1 MADPIY
7 IFIICFTILIVSGL
21 VINIFSIIYFIMQER
36 KGLPNKLMIC
46 LNFSDIL
53 SVITLITFS
62 FHILFSSG
70 GNNFTLVVYL
80 LTLIVLNMFPIVSVC
95 VTFAITLLRTIVVY
109 NPFLQIRKRLFTLCL
124 VVTIVII
131 ILLVPILSWLKFPA
145 RFTLGGFTV
154 VILSC
159 LNIGMSV
166 ATIIVLKKSKIEGHR
181 DRNYAAVTM
190 VILSVLYFVTSFPM
204 LLTLTIPA
212 LKDDDEKKNN
222 IYLVMVNLSCL
233 LNPLVYIY
241 RKHQIRTFVK
251 ECFQKL
257 KCCRSN

>member
-1 MADPIY
+1 
-7 IFIICFTILIVSGL
+7 
-21 VINIFSIIYFIMQER
+21 MQES
-36 KGLPNKLMIC
+36 KGLTNKLMIC

-53 SVITLITFS
+53 SVITSITFS
-62 FHILFSSG
+62 FNILFLYG
-70 GNNFTLVVYL
+70 GDNFKFTVVYL
-80 LTLIVLNMFPIVSVC
+80 LTLIVLNISPIVSGC

-109 NPFLQIRKRLFTLCL
+109 NPFFQIRKRLFILCL
-124 VVTIVII
+124 VVTIVILI
-131 ILLVPILSWLKFPA
+131 ILVLILPLFFP
-145 RFTLGGFTV
+145 RRLLYGGFIV

-190 VILSVLYFVTSFPM
+190 MILSVLYFVTSFPI

-212 LKDDDEKKNN
+212 LKDDDEKKDNY

-241 RKHQIRTFVK
+241 RKH
-251 ECFQKL
+251 
-257 KCCRSN
+257 

>member
-1 MADPIY
+1 
-7 IFIICFTILIVSGL
+7 
-21 VINIFSIIYFIMQER
+21 MQES

-53 SVITLITFS
+53 SVITSITFS
-62 FHILFSSG
+62 FYILFLSG
-70 GNNFTLVVYL
+70 DNFMVVYL
-80 LTLIVLNMFPIVSVC
+80 LIIILNISPIVSGC
-95 VTFAITLLRTIVVY
+95 MTFAITLLRTIVVY

-131 ILLVPILSWLKFPA
+131 ILLVLILSLLILPM
-145 RFTLGGFTV
+145 RFTIGGFTV

-190 VILSVLYFVTSFPM
+190 VILSVLYFVTSFPI

-212 LKDDDEKKNN
+212 LKDDHEIKDYH

-257 KCCRSN
+257 KCCRCN